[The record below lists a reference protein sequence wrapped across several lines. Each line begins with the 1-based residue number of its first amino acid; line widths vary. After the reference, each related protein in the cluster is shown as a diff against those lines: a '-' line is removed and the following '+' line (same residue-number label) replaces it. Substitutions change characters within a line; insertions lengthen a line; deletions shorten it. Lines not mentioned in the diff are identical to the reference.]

1 MLELGAVELP
11 KKPLDGGAGA
21 LPPKRPVPA
30 GAGELPNKPTD
41 GADVPLKRPVPGVR
55 AGDGVLPKEK
65 LPTGEGAGAE
75 ALKLNADGLLVNDGA
90 GGAEEF

>member
-1 MLELGAVELP
+1 
-11 KKPLDGGAGA
+11 
-21 LPPKRPVPA
+21 
-30 GAGELPNKPTD
+30 
-41 GADVPLKRPVPGVR
+41 VPLKRPVPGVR